1 MDDDAKKTA
10 LRMLPYGMYV
20 LTSKSQNGQEVS
32 AATVNWLTQTS
43 FAPPLVAVGVK
54 GDSTTH
60 AHITDTGV
68 FAVNVIGKDQL
79 DTAFTFFKSL
89 EREGDSIGGQVFVAG
104 PETGCALLTNAPAW
118 WECKVVGQL
127 DQGDHTLFLGEVLE
141 AGTRAEDQTILMRDH
156 NLNYGG

>member
-1 MDDDAKKTA
+1 MDEDSKKTA
-10 LRMLPYGMYV
+10 LRMIPYGMYV
-20 LTSKSQNGQEVS
+20 LTSKSQDGREVS

-54 GDSTTH
+54 SDSTAH

-89 EREGDSIGGQVFVAG
+89 EREGDSIGGQAFVAG
-104 PETGCALLTNAPAW
+104 PETGCALLTNSPAW
-118 WECKVVGQL
+118 WECKVVSQL

>member
-1 MDDDAKKTA
+1 MDEDAKKTA
-10 LRMLPYGMYV
+10 LRMIPYGMYV
-20 LTSKSQNGQEVS
+20 LTSKSQDGQEVS

-54 GDSTTH
+54 GDSTAH

-89 EREGDSIGGQVFVAG
+89 EREGDSIGGQAFVAG
-104 PETGCALLTNAPAW
+104 PETGCALLTNSPAW
-118 WECKVVGQL
+118 WECKVVSQL
-127 DQGDHTLFLGEVLE
+127 DQGDHTLSLGEVLD

>member
-1 MDDDAKKTA
+1 MI
-10 LRMLPYGMYV
+10 PYGMDV
-20 LTSKSQNGQEVS
+20 LTSKSKDGKDIS
-32 AATVNWLTQTS
+32 AATVNRLTQTS
-43 FAPPLVAVGVK
+43 FSPPLVAVGVK
-54 GDSTTH
+54 GDSGAH

-79 DTAFTFFKSL
+79 DLAFNFFKTH
-89 EREGDSIGGQVFVAG
+89 EREGDSIGGQAFVAG
-104 PETGCALLTNAPAW
+104 PETECPLLTNSPAW

-141 AGTRAEDQTILMRDH
+141 AGTRSEDQTILMRDH